1 MTAGRPENRAPVL
14 REDQIERYARHI
26 LLPDVGG
33 VGQKRLLAAVVVV
46 ELGPD
51 PAAESVALAYLAAA
65 GVGRLV
71 LAGDADG
78 AITDAEVRAGILLGA
93 GDVSRPRIQ
102 AITDRIAA
110 LNPDVRVERAPA
122 AGPEASIAAS
132 PEANTATE
140 GAVHLAPAP
149 PGPPGLRGLPA
160 LGPGAGPAAM
170 SGPTAVA
177 GALVRGGARAVRTL
191 SQLVEPDRAIE
202 PS

>member
-1 MTAGRPENRAPVL
+1 LL

-33 VGQKRLLAAVVVV
+33 VGQKRLLAAAVVV

-51 PAAESVALAYLAAA
+51 PAAESAALAYLAAA
-65 GVGRLV
+65 GVGRLL

-78 AITDAEVRAGILLGA
+78 AITEAEARAGILLAASDA
-93 GDVSRPRIQ
+93 GRPRIE
-102 AITDRIAA
+102 AIADRVAA

-122 AGPEASIAAS
+122 AGPDAS
-132 PEANTATE
+132 PEADIDAH
-140 GAVHLAPAP
+140 GAVLLAPAP
-149 PGPPGLRGLPA
+149 PGLPGVPGLPGP
-160 LGPGAGPAAM
+160 GPGAGPAAM

-177 GALVRGGARAVRTL
+177 DALVRGGARAVRTL

>member
-1 MTAGRPENRAPVL
+1 ML

-33 VGQKRLLAAVVVV
+33 VGQKRLLAAAVVVD
-46 ELGPD
+46 LGPD

-65 GVGRLV
+65 GVGRLL

-78 AITDAEVRAGILLGA
+78 AITEAEARAGILLGA
-93 GDVSRPRIQ
+93 GDVGRPRIQ

-122 AGPEASIAAS
+122 AGPEDSLEDTIAAQ
-132 PEANTATE
+132 
-140 GAVHLAPAP
+140 GAVLLA
-149 PGPPGLRGLPA
+149 PGPPGL
-160 LGPGAGPAAM
+160 PAAM
-170 SGPTAVA
+170 SGPAAVA
-177 GALVRGGARAVRTL
+177 GALLRGGARAVRTL
-191 SQLVEPDRAIE
+191 SQLIEPNRVIE